1 MTWKEFVNFVKE
13 FEGFRSEAYH
23 CPANVLTIG
32 YGRTEG
38 VRLDEVTT
46 EAQES
51 AWIDAKLRTLEASV
65 ITKCENWGYKFNQNQ
80 IYALTS
86 FVYNLGIGCLNQV
99 TANGTRSAKVISAK
113 MLLYVNAGGKPLK
126 GLERRR
132 KAEVELFNMPADCSV
147 EKRDAVAWY
156 KLNGDLLRFAGYCE
170 TINGKDFAVFYNV
183 NGDTVKILEEQL
195 HLRMAFT
202 AV

>member
-1 MTWKEFVNFVKE
+1 MTWKEFVKFVKE
-13 FEGFRSEAYH
+13 FEGFRAKAYI
-23 CPANVLTIG
+23 CPGNVLTIG

-38 VRLDEVTT
+38 VRLDEITS

-51 AWIDAKLRTLEASV
+51 AWIDAKLRALVSSV

-86 FVYNLGIGCLNQV
+86 FVYNLGIGRLSQV

-132 KAEVELFNMPADCSV
+132 KAEVELFNMPVECSI

-156 KLNGDLLRFAGYCE
+156 KLNGELLRFAGYCE
-170 TINGKDFAVFYNV
+170 TINGKDFAVFYNA
-183 NGDTVKILEEQL
+183 NGDTVKILEENL
-195 HLRMAFT
+195 CSRMVFKAL
-202 AV
+202 